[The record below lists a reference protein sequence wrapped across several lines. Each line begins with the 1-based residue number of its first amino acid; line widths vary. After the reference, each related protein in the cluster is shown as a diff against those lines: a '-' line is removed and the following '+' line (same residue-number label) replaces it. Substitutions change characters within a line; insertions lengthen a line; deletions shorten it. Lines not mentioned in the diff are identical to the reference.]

1 MNKIMIAALL
11 FANVS
16 FAGIFCSAETKDF
29 DKINDYKI
37 MKECMEGSQQ
47 PSDITAYTEKLK
59 YCSCLVG
66 ALACKFGSVEKMD
79 KGDSKDFEKVQK
91 KAEKCYKNTETENG
105 ADD

>member
-1 MNKIMIAALL
+1 MIAALL
-11 FANVS
+11 LANAS
-16 FAGIFCSAETKDF
+16 FAGIFCSADTKDF

-47 PSDITAYTEKLK
+47 PTGITVYTEKLK

-66 ALACKFGSVEKMD
+66 ALACKFGSIEEMN
-79 KGDSKDFEKVQK
+79 KGDQKDFDKALK
-91 KAEKCYKNTETENG
+91 KAEKCYSKTENENG